1 MYMAPPNPRLTHTHV
16 KPPPPPPLPH
26 THTVL
31 GSRDLHQDRDQ
42 CHWRRHHT
50 HCQGPQAPRR
60 PWGQG
65 RAPLHAR
72 GPRRQQDQ
80 GRAPRPQARAGGQ
93 IQHLLLLSAPGRA
106 RGATVLHASTPVGA
120 GRGNKVVINA
130 TQVFWP
136 RVPLKE
142 GGPRAR
148 KISVKVR
155 AKIAKTATGPLLF
168 NATAIDLATG
178 STITA
183 VPTPLTVK
191 GVRVGAQGPSQGRCM
206 WLTSTK
212 PFHFHKPTGDAQVR
226 AWALVR

>member
-1 MYMAPPNPRLTHTHV
+1 MRLAV
-16 KPPPPPPLPH
+16 P
-26 THTVL
+26 
-31 GSRDLHQDRDQ
+31 
-42 CHWRRHHT
+42 
-50 HCQGPQAPRR
+50 A
-60 PWGQG
+60 
-65 RAPLHAR
+65 
-72 GPRRQQDQ
+72 
-80 GRAPRPQARAGGQ
+80 
-93 IQHLLLLSAPGRA
+93 
-106 RGATVLHASTPVGA
+106 GATVLHASTPVGA

-183 VPTPLTVK
+183 VPTPLTVR